1 MQQAL
6 DRPNYF
12 LPGLVVGSLFGGVI
26 GGLVA
31 LWLAPQSGHQLQTL
45 VNKQVHKQG
54 KALKHQA
61 DAATSQL
68 YGQFDDTVIQAAEQV
83 ETLRKD
89 GERFLN
95 HQVEILNQA
104 AMSAKKSLFN

>member
-1 MQQAL
+1 MQQTV

-26 GGLVA
+26 GGLIA
-31 LWLAPQSGHQLQTL
+31 LWLAPQSGKQLQTL
-45 VNKQVHKQG
+45 VNKQVHKHG

-61 DAATSQL
+61 DEATSQL
-68 YGQFDDTVIQAAEQV
+68 HGQFDDTVTQAAEQV

-89 GERFLN
+89 GEQFLN
-95 HQVEILNQA
+95 HQVEMLNQA
-104 AMSAKKSLFN
+104 ALLAKKSLFN